1 MDKEVQQSISDTINY
16 LKQRINDISKES
28 EGSHNY
34 QNLID
39 KIAQK
44 SIRTLKATSD
54 SLKKSAKEFKD
65 SKEAT
70 QSLNF
75 LKEKAKALTD
85 LTLEKIEEIKSDPS
99 FAYNKSKFKESLGK
113 ISFKCA
119 SISFVLYDIIKDNL
133 FKLSDRLEECKYFN
147 VIKNKFFIAVDKG
160 SDILCSGIEGLK
172 KHPSVEAQIENAKDL
187 TIDLATK
194 GLEGLKRILGRE

>member
-75 LKEKAKALTD
+75 LKEKAKA
-85 LTLEKIEEIKSDPS
+85 SR
-99 FAYNKSKFKESLGK
+99 
-113 ISFKCA
+113 A
-119 SISFVLYDIIKDNL
+119 SIYQKKTGFWGL
-133 FKLSDRLEECKYFN
+133 
-147 VIKNKFFIAVDKG
+147 
-160 SDILCSGIEGLK
+160 LCPMFSARWRG
-172 KHPSVEAQIENAKDL
+172 A
-187 TIDLATK
+187 
-194 GLEGLKRILGRE
+194 